1 MNIELSKYLTKEAET
16 TVEHNFN
23 DIVVIVNNTLIV
35 DWHREKDKVNFIF
48 SCTKSILSILF
59 GIFIENNKILMLDDP
74 IVKHLPLLQ
83 KHEKK
88 YENITIR
95 NLLSMTSGIEW
106 CDMRSNFDYN
116 KMVKSN
122 WLEYVL
128 SKDVNPI
135 KIGQFNYCDGN
146 SLLLSAIITHYS
158 GMSLLDYA
166 KEKLFEP
173 LEIKKIKWKERDGIT
188 MGGTGLHM
196 FSMDLAKIGHLIINN
211 GIHNNKNIINSKWI
225 MEMSSI
231 QSDGY
236 PDWFGNYGLHW
247 WISKKSINGYVDMF
261 YALGAHGQYLYVIPE
276 KRLTVCIRK
285 KVGNIKDMFIPYNFL
300 YKIIIPNI

>member
-1 MNIELSKYLTKEAET
+1 M
-16 TVEHNFN
+16 
-23 DIVVIVNNTLIV
+23 VIVNNTLIV

-59 GIFIENNKILMLDDP
+59 GIFIEDNKKLILDDP
-74 IVKHLPLLQ
+74 IVKHLPILH
-83 KHEKK
+83 KYEKK

-106 CDMRSNFDYN
+106 CDIRSNYDYN

-135 KIGQFNYCDGN
+135 NIGQFNYCDGN

-158 GMSLLDYA
+158 GMSLQDYA

-173 LEIKKIKWKERDGIT
+173 LEIKKIKWKEQDGIT

-196 FSMDLAKIGHLIINN
+196 FSMDLAKIGNLIINK
-211 GIHNNKNIINSKWI
+211 GIHNNKNIIEPVPKPLK
-225 MEMSSI
+225 
-231 QSDGY
+231 Q
-236 PDWFGNYGLHW
+236 
-247 WISKKSINGYVDMF
+247 
-261 YALGAHGQYLYVIPE
+261 
-276 KRLTVCIRK
+276 
-285 KVGNIKDMFIPYNFL
+285 
-300 YKIIIPNI
+300 